1 MINNYIPKKISDLN
15 STNRDIAKNIIKWI
29 LNFNNE
35 KNSSILLIGN
45 HGVGKKTIINIVSNE
60 IKYDIIKISNY
71 NIKDYNFNDIINKKR
86 ILNNKNYILLF
97 DNIDNLTTSDK
108 KIITSLN
115 NKNIKNKMFPILY
128 FSIVHNKYLSD
139 IKKISDLYTIYNPSN
154 LDLYIYIENIIN
166 KEKYNIVDKD
176 NIDLIIEYGLGDYR
190 KINTI
195 INIMINNKIEDF
207 MNFFK
212 IICKK
217 DNHLD
222 LYKATKEL
230 LYSYISYEEKL
241 KIYNED
247 KVLLPLMVYQ
257 NLPNILNNNFIKDI
271 DSIIQAYESISYS
284 DLINTSMFINQN
296 WELQEVYGHF
306 SCIDSINKI
315 ENINKIS
322 KEKNK
327 KIEYTIDL
335 NKLSQKNVNKN
346 TLRIILNKLNIE
358 IEDIKYLYQILDKG
372 NLNSKYK
379 CYINKFK

>member
-15 STNRDIAKNIIKWI
+15 SANKDTVNKIIKWI

-35 KNSSILLIGN
+35 KNNSILLIGN
-45 HGVGKKTIINIVSNE
+45 HGVGKKNLINIICNE
-60 IKYDIIKISNY
+60 VKYDIIKISNY

-86 ILNNKNYILLF
+86 ILNNRNYLLLF

-108 KIITSLN
+108 KLITILN
-115 NKNIKNKMFPILY
+115 NKNIKNKMFPIIY
-128 FSIVHNKYLSD
+128 FSIIHNKYLSE
-139 IKKISDLYTIYNPSN
+139 IKKISDIYYINNPSN
-154 LDLYIYIENIIN
+154 IELYVYIENIII
-166 KEKYNIVDKD
+166 KQKYDIKDKNYID
-176 NIDLIIEYGLGDYR
+176 NIIEYGLGDYR

-195 INIMINNKIEDF
+195 LNIMINNNIEDF

-212 IICKK
+212 VICKK

-230 LYSYISYEEKL
+230 LYGDITYEEKI

-257 NLPNILNNNFIKDI
+257 NLPNVLNNNFIKNI
-271 DSIIQAYESISYS
+271 DDVINAYESISYS
-284 DLINTSMFINQN
+284 DLINTSMYINQN
-296 WELQEVYGHF
+296 WELQEIYGHF
-306 SCIDSINKI
+306 SCVDSINKL
-315 ENINKIS
+315 NKVN
-322 KEKNK
+322 KEKNR

-346 TLRIILNKLNIE
+346 TLRIILSKLNIE
-358 IEDIKYLYQILDKG
+358 IEDIKYLYQILSTS
-372 NLNSKYK
+372 NLNTKYK
-379 CYINKFK
+379 TYINKFK

>member
-1 MINNYIPKKISDLN
+1 MINNYIPKKILDLN
-15 STNRDIAKNIIKWI
+15 LTNREIANKIKKWI
-29 LNFNNE
+29 LNFDNE
-35 KNSSILLIGN
+35 KNSSILIIGN
-45 HGVGKKTIINIVSNE
+45 HGVGKKTLINIICNE
-60 IKYDIIKISNY
+60 LKYDIIKISNF
-71 NIKDYNFNDIINKKR
+71 NIKDYNFNDIINKRR
-86 ILNNKNYILLF
+86 ILNNNNYIILF

-108 KIITSLN
+108 KLITNLN
-115 NKNIKNKMFPILY
+115 NKNIKNKMFPIIY
-128 FSIVHNKYLSD
+128 FSIIHNKYLSD
-139 IKKISDLYTIYNPSN
+139 IKKISDQYNIYNPSN
-154 LDLYIYIENIIN
+154 SELYVYIENIIN
-166 KEKYNIVDKD
+166 KEKYDIKNKD
-176 NIDLIIEYGLGDYR
+176 NIDLIIDYGLGDYR

-195 INIMINNKIEDF
+195 LNIMINNNIDDF
-207 MNFFK
+207 IDFFK

-230 LYSYISYEEKL
+230 LYSNISYEEKI

-257 NLPNILNNNFIKDI
+257 NIPNVLNNNFMKNINE
-271 DSIIQAYESISYS
+271 IIEAYESISYS
-284 DLINTSMFINQN
+284 DLINTSMFLYQN

-315 ENINKIS
+315 DKIN

-346 TLRIILNKLNIE
+346 TLRVILNKLNIE
-358 IEDIKYLYQILDKG
+358 FEDIKYLYQILKTS

-379 CYINKFK
+379 TYINKFK

>member
-15 STNRDIAKNIIKWI
+15 SANKDTVNKIIKWI

-35 KNSSILLIGN
+35 KNNSILLIGN
-45 HGVGKKTIINIVSNE
+45 HGVGKKTLINIICNE
-60 IKYDIIKISNY
+60 VKYDIIKISNY

-86 ILNNKNYILLF
+86 ILNNKNYLLLF

-108 KIITSLN
+108 KLITILN
-115 NKNIKNKMFPILY
+115 NKNIKNKMFPIIY
-128 FSIVHNKYLSD
+128 FSIIHNKYLSE
-139 IKKISDLYTIYNPSN
+139 IKKISDIYYINNPSN
-154 LDLYIYIENIIN
+154 IELYVYIENIII
-166 KEKYNIVDKD
+166 KQKYDIKDKNYID
-176 NIDLIIEYGLGDYR
+176 NIIEYGLGDYR

-195 INIMINNKIEDF
+195 LNIMINNNIEDF

-212 IICKK
+212 VICKK

-230 LYSYISYEEKL
+230 LYGDITYDEKI

-257 NLPNILNNNFIKDI
+257 NLPNVLNNNFMKNI
-271 DSIIQAYESISYS
+271 DDVINAYESISYS
-284 DLINTSMFINQN
+284 DLINTSMYINQN
-296 WELQEVYGHF
+296 WELQEIYGHF
-306 SCIDSINKI
+306 SCVDSINKL
-315 ENINKIS
+315 NKVN
-322 KEKNK
+322 KEKNR

-346 TLRIILNKLNIE
+346 TLRIILSKLNIE
-358 IEDIKYLYQILDKG
+358 IEDIKYLYQILNTS
-372 NLNSKYK
+372 NLNTKYK
-379 CYINKFK
+379 TYINKFK

>member
-15 STNRDIAKNIIKWI
+15 SANKDIVNKIIKWI

-35 KNSSILLIGN
+35 KNNSILLIGN
-45 HGVGKKTIINIVSNE
+45 HGVGKKNLINIICNE
-60 IKYDIIKISNY
+60 VKYDIIKISNY

-86 ILNNKNYILLF
+86 ILNNRNYLLLF

-108 KIITSLN
+108 KLITILN
-115 NKNIKNKMFPILY
+115 NKNIKNKMFPIIY
-128 FSIVHNKYLSD
+128 FSIIHNKYLSE
-139 IKKISDLYTIYNPSN
+139 IKKISDIYYINNPSN
-154 LDLYIYIENIIN
+154 IELYVYIENIII
-166 KEKYNIVDKD
+166 KQKYDIKDKNYID
-176 NIDLIIEYGLGDYR
+176 NIIEYGLGDYR

-195 INIMINNKIEDF
+195 LNIMINNNIEDF

-212 IICKK
+212 VICKK

-230 LYSYISYEEKL
+230 LYGDITYEEKI

-257 NLPNILNNNFIKDI
+257 NLPNVLNNNFIKNI
-271 DSIIQAYESISYS
+271 DDVINAYESISYS
-284 DLINTSMFINQN
+284 DLINTSMYINQN
-296 WELQEVYGHF
+296 WELQEIYGHF
-306 SCIDSINKI
+306 SCVDSINKL
-315 ENINKIS
+315 NKVN
-322 KEKNK
+322 KEKNR

-346 TLRIILNKLNIE
+346 TLRIILSKLNIE
-358 IEDIKYLYQILDKG
+358 IEDIKYLYQILSTS
-372 NLNSKYK
+372 NLNTKYK
-379 CYINKFK
+379 TYINKFK

>member
-15 STNRDIAKNIIKWI
+15 STNKDTVNKVIKWI

-35 KNSSILLIGN
+35 KNNSILLIGN
-45 HGVGKKTIINIVSNE
+45 HGVGKKTLINIICNE
-60 IKYDIIKISNY
+60 VKYDLIKISNY

-86 ILNNKNYILLF
+86 ILNNKNYLLLF

-108 KIITSLN
+108 KLITILN
-115 NKNIKNKMFPILY
+115 NKNIKNKMFPIIY
-128 FSIVHNKYLSD
+128 FSIIHNKYLSE
-139 IKKISDLYTIYNPSN
+139 IKKISDIYYINNPSN
-154 LDLYIYIENIIN
+154 IELYVYIENIII
-166 KEKYNIVDKD
+166 KQKYDIKDKNYID
-176 NIDLIIEYGLGDYR
+176 NIIEYGLGDYR

-195 INIMINNKIEDF
+195 LNIMINNNIEDF

-212 IICKK
+212 VICKK

-230 LYSYISYEEKL
+230 LYGDITYEEKI

-257 NLPNILNNNFIKDI
+257 NLPNVLNNNFMKNI
-271 DSIIQAYESISYS
+271 DDVINAYESISYS
-284 DLINTSMFINQN
+284 DLINTSMYINQN
-296 WELQEVYGHF
+296 WELQEIYGHF
-306 SCIDSINKI
+306 SCVDSINKL
-315 ENINKIS
+315 NNVN
-322 KEKNK
+322 KEKNR

-346 TLRIILNKLNIE
+346 TLRIILSKLNIE
-358 IEDIKYLYQILDKG
+358 IEDIKYLYQILSTS
-372 NLNSKYK
+372 NLNTKYK
-379 CYINKFK
+379 TYINKFK

>member
-247 KVLLPLMVYQ
+247 KVLLPLMVY
-257 NLPNILNNNFIKDI
+257 
-271 DSIIQAYESISYS
+271 
-284 DLINTSMFINQN
+284 
-296 WELQEVYGHF
+296 
-306 SCIDSINKI
+306 
-315 ENINKIS
+315 
-322 KEKNK
+322 
-327 KIEYTIDL
+327 
-335 NKLSQKNVNKN
+335 
-346 TLRIILNKLNIE
+346 
-358 IEDIKYLYQILDKG
+358 
-372 NLNSKYK
+372 
-379 CYINKFK
+379 

>member
-15 STNRDIAKNIIKWI
+15 SANKDTANKVIKWI

-35 KNSSILLIGN
+35 KNNSILLIGN
-45 HGVGKKTIINIVSNE
+45 HGVGKKNLIKIICNE
-60 IKYDIIKISNY
+60 VKYDIIKISNY

-86 ILNNKNYILLF
+86 ILNNRNYLILF

-108 KIITSLN
+108 KLITILN
-115 NKNIKNKMFPILY
+115 NKNIKNKMFPIIY
-128 FSIVHNKYLSD
+128 FSIIHNKYLSE
-139 IKKISDLYTIYNPSN
+139 IKKISDIYYINNPSN
-154 LDLYIYIENIIN
+154 IDLYVYIENIII
-166 KEKYNIVDKD
+166 KQKYDIKDKNYID
-176 NIDLIIEYGLGDYR
+176 NIIEYGLSDYR

-195 INIMINNKIEDF
+195 LNIMINNNIDDF

-212 IICKK
+212 VICKK

-230 LYSYISYEEKL
+230 LYGDITYEEKI

-257 NLPNILNNNFIKDI
+257 NLPNVLNNNFMKNI
-271 DSIIQAYESISYS
+271 DDVINAYESISYS
-284 DLINTSMFINQN
+284 DLINTSMYINQN
-296 WELQEVYGHF
+296 WELQEIYGHF
-306 SCIDSINKI
+306 SCVDSINKL
-315 ENINKIS
+315 NKVN
-322 KEKNK
+322 KEKNR

-346 TLRIILNKLNIE
+346 TLRIILSKLNIE
-358 IEDIKYLYQILDKG
+358 IEDIKYLYQILNTS
-372 NLNSKYK
+372 NLNTKYK
-379 CYINKFK
+379 TYINKFK

>member
-15 STNRDIAKNIIKWI
+15 STNKDTVNKVIKWI

-35 KNSSILLIGN
+35 KNNSILLIGN
-45 HGVGKKTIINIVSNE
+45 HGVGKKTLINIICNE
-60 IKYDIIKISNY
+60 VKYDLIKISNY

-86 ILNNKNYILLF
+86 ILNNKNYLLLF

-108 KIITSLN
+108 KLITILN
-115 NKNIKNKMFPILY
+115 NKNIKNKMFPIIY
-128 FSIVHNKYLSD
+128 FSIIHNKYLSE
-139 IKKISDLYTIYNPSN
+139 IKKISDIYYINNPSN
-154 LDLYIYIENIIN
+154 IELYVYIENIII
-166 KEKYNIVDKD
+166 KQKYDIKDKNYID
-176 NIDLIIEYGLGDYR
+176 NIIEYGLGDYR

-195 INIMINNKIEDF
+195 LNIMINNNIEDF

-212 IICKK
+212 VICKK

-230 LYSYISYEEKL
+230 LYGDITYEEKI

-257 NLPNILNNNFIKDI
+257 NLPNVLNNNFMKNI
-271 DSIIQAYESISYS
+271 DDVINAYESISYS
-284 DLINTSMFINQN
+284 DLINTSMYINQN
-296 WELQEVYGHF
+296 WELQEIYGHF
-306 SCIDSINKI
+306 SCVDSINKL
-315 ENINKIS
+315 NKVN
-322 KEKNK
+322 KEKNR

-346 TLRIILNKLNIE
+346 TLRIILSKLNIE
-358 IEDIKYLYQILDKG
+358 IEDIKYLYQILSTS
-372 NLNSKYK
+372 NLNTKYK
-379 CYINKFK
+379 TYINKFK